1 MLRVGIVE
9 LLEVVVRG
17 QKADKRSRKAVSGK
31 MRKLLIEYIFA

>member
-9 LLEVVVRG
+9 LLEVVVSG
-17 QKADKRSRKAVSGK
+17 QKAVKRSRKAVSGE